1 MDEIRDTFITFAGKV
16 QKTKKDVKVKSFV
29 RNGKVVRAFDRNQQV
44 NVKNEK
50 SELAKKVAIGSLTT
64 LAGVL
69 GVGLAGAAVVK
80 LKYNSNLVKL
90 GKQLKEGKNTV
101 RMRTDIRDYKAPTKI
116 GDNKESLNFIF
127 PGLPANHQAAID
139 ESARMT
145 TVVVKPSLRKINSK
159 GLQKMEFINTGYS
172 EMISEAAEKG
182 FIKGDVANLVKKAA
196 VRGESKDAIAIAQEI
211 FDWHKLNPTKN
222 INFITHSAGGM
233 IARDT
238 SHILVNAGVPA
249 KQIKMLSTGSP
260 NYGLVDDIVETKY
273 IMHTDDIF
281 GQASTKTGN
290 ATWVRSPAENLNK
303 IQRPEDKEFMD
314 KSKINH
320 ALGLHNV
327 GMYWGRSDVNGTARS
342 TLKMANNFLFGK
354 SS

>member
-1 MDEIRDTFITFAGKV
+1 MDEIRDTFITFAGQV

-29 RNGKVVRAFDRNQQV
+29 RNGKVVRAFDRNQEV
-44 NVKNEK
+44 NVKNN
-50 SELAKKVAIGSLTT
+50 ELAKKVAIGSLTT

-80 LKYNSNLVKL
+80 LKYNSNLIKL
-90 GKQLKEGKNTV
+90 GKQLKDGKNTIK
-101 RMRTDIRDYKAPTKI
+101 MRNDIRDYKPPRPLEA
-116 GDNKESLNFIF
+116 DKETLTFVF
-127 PGLPANHQAAID
+127 PGLPRDAKAALQ
-139 ESARMT
+139 ESATSAGSIKR
-145 TVVVKPSLRKINSK
+145 
-159 GLQKMEFINTGYS
+159 GLGEVNKAGLKKMEFINTGYT
-172 EMISEAAEKG
+172 ELISEAAEKG
-182 FIKGDVANLVKKAA
+182 FIKGDVLPLVKKAA
-196 VRGESKDAIAIAQEI
+196 VRGESKDAIGIAQEI

-281 GQASTKTGN
+281 GQVSTKTNN
-290 ATWVRSPAENLNK
+290 AQWVRSPKNDLDKIVDQKELDLMNQSKLN
-303 IQRPEDKEFMD
+303 Q
-314 KSKINH
+314 
-320 ALGLHNV
+320 ALGLHNIN
-327 GMYWGRSDVNGTARS
+327 MYWVKSKVNGSSRS
-342 TLKMANNFLFGK
+342 TLKIANEFLFGK
-354 SS
+354 GS